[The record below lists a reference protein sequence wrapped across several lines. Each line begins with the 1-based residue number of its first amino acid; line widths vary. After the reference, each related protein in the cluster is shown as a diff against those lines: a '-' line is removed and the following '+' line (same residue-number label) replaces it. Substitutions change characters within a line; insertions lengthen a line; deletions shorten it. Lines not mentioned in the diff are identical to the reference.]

1 MSRPRFLQ
9 CAGVVF
15 AKETLG
21 GVRAWRSVLSALIY
35 PFLGPVMVTVIVGFA
50 VEHAVTERRMELPV
64 AGAARAPELISFLKG
79 KGIDAV
85 EAPDDPRDAVKRG
98 EVGLVLVIPEGFRR
112 DMARADL
119 AVVDLIRD
127 SSNSRGA
134 AGRHRVQIALQPW
147 AQQLGALRL
156 MARGV
161 SPGLA
166 TPMLVNPVEVS
177 SERKRV
183 AMILGVIPLF
193 VILAAFVCGMQL
205 SMDVTAG
212 ERERGSL
219 EPLLLNPSPRGA
231 IVLGKWLAASLFA
244 LIGVA
249 MTLGGSLAVL
259 PMLPIEELGMSLQLS
274 PLEVLGLFA
283 AILPLAFA
291 ASGLQ
296 MLMSTFA
303 RSVKEAQ
310 AYLSLL
316 ILAPTMP
323 LVYAMLYPM
332 KPDISL
338 APVPVLGQHLLLTSV
353 LSAEPVSPWAF
364 LVAGLSALLIGLLT
378 VWLTARL
385 FKREAIIFGR

>member
-1 MSRPRFLQ
+1 MSRPRFLRA
-9 CAGVVF
+9 AGVVF
-15 AKETLG
+15 AKEALD
-21 GVRAWRSVLSALIY
+21 GVRDWRSVLSALIY
-35 PFLGPVMVTVIVGFA
+35 PAIGPVMVAVIVGFA
-50 VEHAVTERRMELPV
+50 VDHATVEGRVELPV
-64 AGAARAPELISFLKG
+64 SGAERAPELITFLAG
-79 KGIDAV
+79 QGIDAV
-85 EAPDDPRDAVKRG
+85 PAPEDPRAAVKRG
-98 EVGLVLVIPEGFRR
+98 DLDLVLSIPKSFRQ
-112 DMARADL
+112 DLARADL
-119 AVVDLIRD
+119 ATVDLIRD
-127 SSNSRGA
+127 GSKNQGMA
-134 AGRHRVQIALQPW
+134 ARHRVQIALQTW

-219 EPLLLNPSPRGA
+219 EALLLNPSPRGA
-231 IVLGKWLAASLFA
+231 IVLGKWGAASLFA

-249 MTLGGSLAVL
+249 LTLGGSLAVL
-259 PMLPIEELGMSLQLS
+259 PLLPIESLGMSISLT
-274 PLEVLGLFA
+274 PIEIVGLFA

-323 LVYAMLYPM
+323 LVYAMLYPLS
-332 KPDISL
+332 PNLNL
-338 APVPVLGQHLLLTSV
+338 APIPVLGQHLLLTAV
-353 LSAEPVSPWAF
+353 LSAEPLSPWAF
-364 LVAGLSALLIGLLT
+364 LLAGCSSLLIGLLT

-385 FKREAIIFGR
+385 FRREAIVFGR